1 MKRTFLFATI
11 ASILSINA
19 YAVSATVTSKDY
31 VDTMDYEV
39 FEELDS
45 SKQNK
50 IPEAG
55 VNAEENGGGV
65 SVVTYTEDGDGV
77 LGERGICN
85 AGLYG
90 DGDCL
95 RNYLMTVDV
104 LDETRPIGTAGTVPV
119 YDSDGE
125 LGSAERGIYDGS
137 NGYNSSTDADKLVT
151 AAALNN
157 LPTTT
162 VTYKTCTEWSGTPH
176 TDANCLLWNL
186 SDKPVYGNCTSHS
199 DCSSLDC
206 DFEHTGQWAGC
217 FNGRC
222 DCIAM

>member
-1 MKRTFLFATI
+1 MKKYILFTAI
-11 ASILSINA
+11 ASVLSINA
-19 YAVSATVTSKDY
+19 YAVSATVTSQDY
-31 VDTMDYEV
+31 VDAQDA
-39 FEELDS
+39 L
-45 SKQNK
+45 KQDL

-77 LGERGICN
+77 LGERGICD
-85 AGLYG
+85 ADAQA
-90 DGDCL
+90 DGDCEDNNL
-95 RNYLMTVDV
+95 VTRDFVYEAF
-104 LDETRPIGTAGTVPV
+104 DEELTGGPGTVPI
-119 YDSDGE
+119 YDEDGY
-125 LGSAERGIYDGS
+125 LGNESRGIYDGS

-206 DFEHTGQWAGC
+206 DFEHTGYWAGC
-217 FNGRC
+217 FGGKC
-222 DCIAM
+222 ECVAM